1 MLIRCSES
9 VCDQKALFSKRLR
22 RNVIQDPQ
30 QVTLTGKGEKVHLCS
45 DFLTNEDL
53 PRKIY
58 KYIGEKK
65 IQNSDICVHSSTKP
79 HEG

>member
-45 DFLTNEDL
+45 DFFFN
-53 PRKIY
+53 K
-58 KYIGEKK
+58 
-65 IQNSDICVHSSTKP
+65 
-79 HEG
+79 